1 MARRSTR
8 LPVGNGDLPGLQ
20 RLAVC
25 FCFLIATECVSAETH
40 YLLGAGLSADDD
52 HGLGVTAMLDYGF
65 TDQTSAS
72 LMLTYTEASAIPE
85 TISTRS
91 WNLGLNHDFG
101 LLGVDLSVGQWGD
114 RDHFGSDDYSAGV
127 YFRRGRWYAS
137 ASLLSRDIDLT
148 LRATISDQVFE
159 RTLNTSATGYG
170 AALRYTAE
178 QGNSYFLSGRYYNY
192 DADVTRLDEFEV
204 LRRLSPTAVTLSGAL
219 LDSALSAGVE
229 FPIAER
235 FLNLTLSRDATATDE
250 VNVDSIVVG
259 LLNPLGGAM
268 DMEISA
274 GYSDIEDS
282 GGSAFVGILSFYY
295 GQR

>member
-8 LPVGNGDLPGLQ
+8 LQVGNGGLQ
-20 RLAVC
+20 SLRHLAVGL
-25 FCFLIATECVSAETH
+25 CFLVTTEWVSAENH
-40 YLLGAGLSADDD
+40 YLLGAGLSVDDD
-52 HGLGVTAMLDYGF
+52 HGLGVSAMLDYGLS
-65 TDQTSAS
+65 DQTSAS
-72 LMLTYTEASAIPE
+72 MLFTYTKASAIPE

-114 RDHFGSDDYSAGV
+114 RDHFSSDDYSAGV

-137 ASLLSRDIDLT
+137 ASLLSREIDLT
-148 LRATISDQVFE
+148 LRATISDRVLE
-159 RTLNTSATGYG
+159 RSLQTSANGYG

-178 QGNSYFLSGRYYNY
+178 QGNSYFLSGRFYNY
-192 DADVTRLDEFEV
+192 DADVTRLNEFEV

-229 FPIAER
+229 WPIAER
-235 FLNLTLSRDATATDE
+235 FLNVTVSRDATATDE
-250 VNVDSIVVG
+250 LNVDSIVVG
-259 LLNPLGGAM
+259 LLNPLGSAM
-268 DMEISA
+268 DMEISV
-274 GYSDIEDS
+274 GYSDIEKS
-282 GGSAFVGILSFYY
+282 GGSAFVGLLFFYY